1 MISKFTTVYAGHV
14 DLPDRGQDTTPA
26 NERRYSNEHL
36 ASVFEKTEAIAK
48 KMDALGY
55 DTLWLAEHHFQHEG
69 YECIPNILMLAV
81 HLAHVTKRLKI
92 GCGFNIV
99 PMWHPLRLAEDF
111 AAADILTGAGLPAAR
126 VNKVRDGRP
135 HIVDHMLSGG
145 VQLVFNT
152 TEGNQAIADSF
163 SLRRTALTHAIP
175 YYTTVA
181 GARAA
186 VQAIAALRAGSLEV
200 APLQSYF

>member
-1 MISKFTTVYAGHV
+1 M
-14 DLPDRGQDTTPA
+14 
-26 NERRYSNEHL
+26 
-36 ASVFEKTEAIAK
+36 
-48 KMDALGY
+48 ALS
-55 DTLWLAEHHFQHEG
+55 
-69 YECIPNILMLAV
+69 
-81 HLAHVTKRLKI
+81 R
-92 GCGFNIV
+92 
-99 PMWHPLRLAEDF
+99 
-111 AAADILTGAGLPAAR
+111 AGLPVSP
-126 VNKVRDGRP
+126 VNKVREGRP

-152 TEGNQAIADSF
+152 TEGAQAIADSF

-200 APLQSYF
+200 APLQSYL